1 MSLSIDAPV
10 CAAALMA
17 WLAALCR
24 WTEADE
30 HVMSG
35 GHSERDRRGLRQSDR
50 PRTPRNEL

>member
-50 PRTPRNEL
+50 PRTPQNEL